1 MLVTSLINM
10 ERHELILPP
19 QIKPQSFP
27 NLNVLFV
34 SACIQKDTTQEL
46 YSVPNIL
53 VIELR
58 KSL

>member
-1 MLVTSLINM
+1 M

-19 QIKPQSFP
+19 QKKPPSFP

-34 SACIQKDTTQEL
+34 SASIQKRTTQEL

-53 VIELR
+53 VIELP
-58 KSL
+58 KSS

>member
-1 MLVTSLINM
+1 M

-19 QIKPQSFP
+19 QIKPPSFP

-34 SACIQKDTTQEL
+34 SACIKKGTTQEL

-58 KSL
+58 KSS